1 MMYDP
6 YSKNLRC
13 KVFDIEATG
22 LYYSHDRIISAS
34 FVDPDG
40 TGLVQY
46 FTEDPAAEDF
56 TVSMILK
63 ELSDCDA
70 VITYNGAGFDLP
82 FVLSR
87 AKKYG
92 LAEKLPAM
100 RSVDIYKLL
109 KHYWQLA
116 PSMESLR
123 QKAVEDALGLAEYR
137 TDLIGGGDCISLYSE
152 YLNLGRSEAKDLIL
166 LHNADDVRQL
176 ARITQKLSFLPYHRI
191 AFEQGMLMK
200 AYTQSL
206 LGQTEYRILTGPA
219 SLKGGKLSLSARIDP
234 PCMPTAFYEDGFTLQ
249 AGADGKVQLDV
260 YTGKAEGLE
269 FADLRKLPVDA
280 QSFSKLPGF
289 SESFLVLST
298 ENGINY
304 AECMAVISAL
314 LEKLA

>member
-1 MMYDP
+1 MLYDP
-6 YSKNLRC
+6 YCKNLKC
-13 KVFDIEATG
+13 KVFDIETTG

-34 FVDPDG
+34 FIDPDG
-40 TGLVQY
+40 SGLIQY

-56 TVSMILK
+56 TVSGILA
-63 ELSDCDA
+63 ELSGCDA
-70 VITYNGAGFDLP
+70 VITYNGNTFDLP
-82 FVLSR
+82 FLAAR

-92 LAEKLPAM
+92 LAEKLPLM
-100 RSVDIYKLL
+100 RSIDVYKLL

-116 PSMESLR
+116 PSMETLR
-123 QKAVEDALGLAEYR
+123 QKAVEDALGLAENR

-152 YLNLGRSEAKDLIL
+152 YLNIGRSQAKDLIL

-191 AFEQGMLMK
+191 AFEQGMLLK

-219 SLKGGKLSLSARIDP
+219 SLKDGKLSLSARIDP

-249 AGADGKVQLDV
+249 SDAAGKVQLDV
-260 YTGKAEGLE
+260 YTAAAEGLE
-269 FADLRKLPVDA
+269 YTDLHRLPLDAADFKDLSSYSD
-280 QSFSKLPGF
+280 GY
-289 SESFLVLST
+289 LVLSDP
-298 ENGINY
+298 EGINY
-304 AECMAVISAL
+304 DACMTLAKAL